1 MYRKKYWLLSFIFLL
16 SCLSLSSGN
25 AEEKTS
31 PPVPDTILTQSELS
45 QCYEKEKLLAQTAAQ
60 LKERANQ
67 LKTQKSDMNKL
78 ALDRKLLYTR
88 IDFHSQNSVVQ
99 YNRINKQLNQLSQ
112 TYITDIK
119 SFNNNVKQ
127 YQADSSQL
135 INECDNKPYH
145 PKD

>member
-1 MYRKKYWLLSFIFLL
+1 MNRKKYWLLSFVILL
-16 SCLSLSSGN
+16 SCLSLSSGH
-25 AEEKTS
+25 AEATTS
-31 PPVPDTILTQSELS
+31 LPVPDKILTQSELS
-45 QCYEKEKLLAQTAAQ
+45 QCYEKEKLLAQTATQ
-60 LKERANQ
+60 LKERSNQ

-99 YNRINKQLNQLSQ
+99 YNRINQQLNQLSQ
-112 TYITDIK
+112 TYIKDIK
-119 SFNNNVKQ
+119 SFNNDVKQ

-135 INECDNKPYH
+135 ISECDNKSYH